1 MDHSRAPVL
10 EALADF
16 RNRGDV
22 VYGPPGHRQG
32 RGVDQRVLDVLGE
45 GLFASDVLMMNGLDD
60 RRSSQGIL
68 EEAQD
73 LMADAV
79 GAEKAFFSTCGSS
92 LSVKTAM
99 LAVAGPGEKLLISR
113 NAHKSVMSGLI
124 VNGTTPIWVHPK
136 FDPDRHLAHPPEA
149 EDVRRAFDEHPDAKG
164 MLLITPT
171 DWGSAADIRAVA
183 AVCHEY
189 DVPLIVD
196 EAWGAHLPFHDDLPL
211 WGMHSDA
218 DLVVTSVH
226 KMGGAIEQSSVFH
239 LQGDRIDP
247 TVLKQREDL
256 LGTTSASSLVY
267 ASLDGWRRQMVEQ
280 GEELLERALRHARDA
295 RERINAIEGVTVTG
309 SEIVDEGHAFEIDPL
324 VLSIDVSGLGIT
336 GYQASELA
344 RAHHQVDLGAADT
357 LRINAR
363 LTHADDQES
372 VDLLVSTIE
381 KLRADAAHAEP
392 SGRVA
397 LPDPGDLELEQ
408 VMRPRDAFF
417 ADVEQVAA
425 DDAIGRVAAEMVTPY
440 PPGVPA
446 LAPGERITAEVV
458 DYLRSG
464 VAAGMLIPEAAD
476 PTVESLRVVRGS

>member
-1 MDHSRAPVL
+1 MDHARAPVL

-16 RNRGDV
+16 RDRGDV

-113 NAHKSVMSGLI
+113 NAHKSVMSGVI
-124 VNGTTPIWVHPK
+124 VNGTTPVWVHPR
-136 FDPDRHLAHPPEA
+136 FDPVRHMAHPPEA
-149 EDVRRAFDEHPDAKG
+149 DDVRRAFDEHPDAKG

-171 DWGSAADIRAVA
+171 DWGSCADIRAVA

-211 WGMHSDA
+211 WGMHADA

-280 GEELLERALRHARDA
+280 GGGCSRARSTWPAR
-295 RERINAIEGVTVTG
+295 RETG
-309 SEIVDEGHAFEIDPL
+309 S
-324 VLSIDVSGLGIT
+324 T
-336 GYQASELA
+336 
-344 RAHHQVDLGAADT
+344 R
-357 LRINAR
+357 
-363 LTHADDQES
+363 
-372 VDLLVSTIE
+372 ST
-381 KLRADAAHAEP
+381 A
-392 SGRVA
+392 
-397 LPDPGDLELEQ
+397 
-408 VMRPRDAFF
+408 
-417 ADVEQVAA
+417 
-425 DDAIGRVAAEMVTPY
+425 
-440 PPGVPA
+440 
-446 LAPGERITAEVV
+446 
-458 DYLRSG
+458 
-464 VAAGMLIPEAAD
+464 
-476 PTVESLRVVRGS
+476 